1 MRLSKEEG
9 ESSKPLLQSSLLRRA
24 LPKLPDDRGRSP
36 GWAGMAVWRGRDAG
50 NLCMGFLLAC
60 SWSHTLHSAS
70 LHRCHHINIPVTI
83 AYCQTQFRKVPVCY
97 KYFIV
102 LEYAIYVTCPAK
114 EIHYMVLSD

>member
-1 MRLSKEEG
+1 MCPNLCSLHEG
-9 ESSKPLLQSSLLRRA
+9 SLLPRHRA
-24 LPKLPDDRGRSP
+24 QARCSRAEKLQALGGIP
-36 GWAGMAVWRGRDAG
+36 AAM
-50 NLCMGFLLAC
+50 FL
-60 SWSHTLHSAS
+60 SHTLHFAS

-114 EIHYMVLSD
+114 EIHYTVLSD